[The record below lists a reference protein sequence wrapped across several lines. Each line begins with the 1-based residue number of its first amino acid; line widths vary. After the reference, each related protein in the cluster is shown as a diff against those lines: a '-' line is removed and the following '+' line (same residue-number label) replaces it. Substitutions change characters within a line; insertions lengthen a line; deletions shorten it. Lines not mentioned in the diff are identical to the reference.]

1 LGGAAGARTIEFME
15 ITHIGGPTTVILARG
30 LRIVTD
36 PTFDPPGGKYP
47 GGGWTLEKSGTP
59 AHAVSDIEP
68 LDLVLLSH
76 DEHADNLDAA
86 GRALLARVPLV
97 LTTVSGAARLGGSA
111 RGLAPWES
119 IDVPAASGGTVRVT
133 AVPGRHGPPGSEPIV
148 GDVIGFLV
156 TWAGQERGALYVSG
170 DTVWY
175 EDVAAIGQR
184 TRIGTAIV
192 HLGRVTAPDGSQLT
206 MSASDLPALTEA
218 LDPLTLVPVH
228 VEGWTHFSES
238 RAAAEQILAQ
248 TPSAARVRWL
258 EPGVATT
265 FAD

>member
-1 LGGAAGARTIEFME
+1 MYDAIME
-15 ITHIGGPTTVILARG
+15 ITHIGGPTTMILTHG

-36 PTFDPPGGKYP
+36 PTFDPAGGIYP
-47 GGGWTLEKSGTP
+47 GALTLEKSGSP
-59 AHAVSDIEP
+59 AKAVIDIEP
-68 LDLVLLSH
+68 VDLVLLSH
-76 DEHADNLDAA
+76 DEHADNLDTA
-86 GRALLARVPLV
+86 GRALLERVPLV

-111 RGLAPWES
+111 HGLAPWES
-119 IDVPAASGGTVRVT
+119 SSVPTTSGGIVRVT

-156 TWAGQERGALYVSG
+156 TWAGQHNGALYISG

-175 EDVAAIGQR
+175 EDVAAIGKR

-192 HLGRVTAPDGSQLT
+192 HLGRVTMPDGAQLT
-206 MSASDLPALTEA
+206 MSASDLPNLTEA
-218 LDPLTLVPVH
+218 LDPHILIPVH
-228 VEGWTHFSES
+228 FEGWTHFSES
-238 RAAAEQILAQ
+238 RAAAERILEH
-248 TPSAARVRWL
+248 TSTVDRVRWL